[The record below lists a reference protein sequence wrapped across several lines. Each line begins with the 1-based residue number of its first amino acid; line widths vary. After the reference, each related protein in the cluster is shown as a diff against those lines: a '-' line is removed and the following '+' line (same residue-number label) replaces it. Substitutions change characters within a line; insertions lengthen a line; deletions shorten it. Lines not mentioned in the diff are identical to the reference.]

1 MLCYSA
7 GVDVYLFCILNIAD
21 QNFLPLQYVSDENFL
36 EAILSRTPLGRVGE
50 PKEVSSLVAFL
61 CLPAASYITG
71 QIICVD
77 GGTTVNGFLCPWV
90 WFTNSMKSQIQI
102 INKLIR
108 QMLVCM
114 PLSEWKLLELKVR
127 TKGLEPVWMCFY
139 NSTFFN
145 STFYL

>member
-7 GVDVYLFCILNIAD
+7 GVDVYLFCILNIVD

-77 GGTTVNGFLCPWV
+77 GGTTVNGFLCP
-90 WFTNSMKSQIQI
+90 
-102 INKLIR
+102 
-108 QMLVCM
+108 
-114 PLSEWKLLELKVR
+114 
-127 TKGLEPVWMCFY
+127 
-139 NSTFFN
+139 
-145 STFYL
+145 